1 MDKKKIK
8 AMVHIDLNKA
18 STAYSIQPILCIA
31 EFGYFQRSPSMAAKR
46 WLTLKLELV
55 KINLKIR
62 IKKTHHYFIMF
73 QKSPAGRL

>member
-31 EFGYFQRSPSMAAKR
+31 EFGYFQRSPCM
-46 WLTLKLELV
+46 V
-55 KINLKIR
+55 
-62 IKKTHHYFIMF
+62 
-73 QKSPAGRL
+73 